1 MSDIKLNTN
10 SDLSVLNYVLKFKVN
25 VKYIKEK

>member
-10 SDLSVLNYVLKFKVN
+10 SELSVLNYVLKFKVN